1 MTKCLIIH
9 SLFSTGDSRPDIQVG
24 GQHKML
30 YDCTIKQN
38 FKGVGGGGGGPQ
50 KLQDFCNYK
59 DLKWLKISAK
69 TFKMLKLTIH
79 IYTTTLA
86 PKF

>member
-9 SLFSTGDSRPDIQVG
+9 SLFSTSDSRPDIQVG

-38 FKGVGGGGGGPQ
+38 FKGVGGGGGGGGPQ

-59 DLKWLKISAK
+59 DLKLVLK
-69 TFKMLKLTIH
+69 H
-79 IYTTTLA
+79 
-86 PKF
+86 